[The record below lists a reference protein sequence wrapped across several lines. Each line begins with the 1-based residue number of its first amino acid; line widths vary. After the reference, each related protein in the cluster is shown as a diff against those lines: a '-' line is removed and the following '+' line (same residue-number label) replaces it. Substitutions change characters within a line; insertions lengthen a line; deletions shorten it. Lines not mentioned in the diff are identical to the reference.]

1 MALGLEHHSEGS
13 AVSILIVSDVPGVLG
28 WDPALGLS
36 ATDDTGFVYRV
47 RELVQ
52 TGGLGSLSTTAWL
65 DPAVSTEARVLSLSV
80 DEITRTS
87 AQHGGGGGAERL
99 ISGGP
104 WELEVPLRPART
116 VTEAPPAPGQSAAWP
131 ARPSRV
137 PGRTPSTFR
146 RLVPVG
152 QARIRDGYTVCL
164 HALEA
169 YEDRSILTLSILADA
184 PLRARPLDPAEA
196 DAIEAWDDQ
205 GNRYQAALLGG
216 PAALGW
222 SDAAIE
228 LAPALDP
235 TATRLAIRL
244 PRLPLAGEAGRHQV
258 DAITFAVAITGG

>member
-1 MALGLEHHSEGS
+1 MALGVEHQTEGS
-13 AVSILIVSDVPGVLG
+13 VVPILIVSDAPGVLA

-36 ATDDTGFVYRV
+36 ATDDTGYVYRV

-52 TGGLGSLSTTAWL
+52 TGGLGTLSTTAWL
-65 DPAVSTEARVLSLSV
+65 EPPISTEARVLTLTV

-104 WELEVPLRPART
+104 WELEIPLRPNRT
-116 VTEAPPAPGQSAAWP
+116 VAEAPPAPTQSAAWP
-131 ARPSRV
+131 GRSERV
-137 PGRTPSTFR
+137 PGRTPSTFS

-152 QARIRDGYTVCL
+152 QARIRDGYAVCL
-164 HALEA
+164 HALEV
-169 YEDRSILTLSILADA
+169 YEDRSVLTMSILADA
-184 PLRARPLDPAEA
+184 PLRARPLDAAEV
-196 DAIEAWDDQ
+196 DAIEAWDDR
-205 GNRYQAALLGG
+205 GNRYHPVLLGG

-228 LAPALDP
+228 FAPTLDP
-235 TATRLAIRL
+235 AATCLALRLA
-244 PRLPLAGEAGRHQV
+244 RLPLAGEAGRHQV